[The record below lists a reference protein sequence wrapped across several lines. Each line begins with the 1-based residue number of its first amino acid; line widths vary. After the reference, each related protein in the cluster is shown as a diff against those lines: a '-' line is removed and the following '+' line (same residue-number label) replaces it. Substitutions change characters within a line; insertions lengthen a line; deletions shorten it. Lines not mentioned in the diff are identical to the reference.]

1 MLDNTVSVHSRNVV
15 QTTNAHY
22 FSEGVKIKIKTTCR
36 VGFLFLSL
44 TCQNNEVLSDFHP
57 SLLFASKAIRASPFK
72 L

>member
-1 MLDNTVSVHSRNVV
+1 MLDNTISVHSRNVL
-15 QTTNAHY
+15 QTTFAP
-22 FSEGVKIKIKTTCR
+22 FSEGVKIKIKTSR
-36 VGFLFLSL
+36 AGFLLLSL